1 MHISKRLL
9 LGLGLATL
17 IMESVVIQPAFAADK
32 VSLFKVITAKDEIV
46 IGISEGD
53 LAQMEGQNA
62 GGVAKMLVAKGSM
75 SAWQY
80 AVRKSAGGDLEQAP
94 LHKIGL
100 IASDSPP
107 RRALCDAAEGAADR
121 RDEEVTLLIPGW
133 SERRS
138 GSLRGDRPRIRHRA
152 CAAHPPF
159 GGTTEDSRPGIC
171 FDPGRGSV
179 FGDARGPSGSAPC
192 RLGRYSSSS

>member
-53 LAQMEGQNA
+53 LAQIEGQNA

-75 SAWQY
+75 SVWQY

-100 IASDSPP
+100 IASDSPS
-107 RRALCDAAEGAADR
+107 RRALCNAAEGAADR
-121 RDEEVTLLIPGW
+121 RDEEIAL
-133 SERRS
+133 
-138 GSLRGDRPRIRHRA
+138 
-152 CAAHPPF
+152 
-159 GGTTEDSRPGIC
+159 
-171 FDPGRGSV
+171 
-179 FGDARGPSGSAPC
+179 
-192 RLGRYSSSS
+192 SSSSPSADRTRGLAARNML

>member
-1 MHISKRLL
+1 MLSSLPGAEFEENFEMHISKRLL

-46 IGISEGD
+46 IGISED
-53 LAQMEGQNA
+53 ELAQVEGRNA
-62 GGVAKMLVAKGSM
+62 AGIAKMLVAKGSM

-100 IASDSPP
+100 IAKD
-107 RRALCDAAEGAADR
+107 
-121 RDEEVTLLIPGW
+121 
-133 SERRS
+133 
-138 GSLRGDRPRIRHRA
+138 SLRVEPYATPLKVLPIDE
-152 CAAHPPF
+152 
-159 GGTTEDSRPGIC
+159 TKK
-171 FDPGRGSV
+171 
-179 FGDARGPSGSAPC
+179 
-192 RLGRYSSSS
+192 